1 MSGLRLYMEQ
11 IKRFSPEVRLY
22 LMVSTLQGIG
32 SGIFQLFFNFYILS
46 LGYREDFLGVLISLP
61 ALIGLLVSLAA
72 GYVSDLIGRKRTFII
87 GGVLAVVSQ
96 GMMLLWP
103 TYFMLIFSRV
113 ISGLGNSLF
122 SVASAPFLME
132 HSTEE
137 ERVHLF
143 SFNSGLGTM
152 SSFIGTTF
160 GGALPAFFAVRM
172 GVAPTSSTAYAM
184 AMWTTTLLMFI
195 ALVPLARLPMEQRVQ
210 AQRPRELLEA
220 FARQKVLM
228 TKLFLPSLLIS
239 IGAGLLIPFMNIFF
253 RNRYGLTDAQI
264 GALMGTGALGM
275 GVAFLFAPLLANRWG
290 KALSVVITQGL
301 SIPFLFILGYVH
313 HLELAILAYFVRMAL
328 MNLSTPIYQIIVMEK
343 VDEKTRGMAAS
354 LNAMVWNFGRAI
366 SPAFSGPIQ
375 RYWGFD
381 PIFALTIAFYAV
393 SVAMVQIWFVPRKG
407 AADLSP
413 AGEVSHLS

>member
-1 MSGLRLYMEQ
+1 MNGLKLYFEQ

-22 LMVSTLQGIG
+22 LIVSTLQGIG
-32 SGIFQLFFNFYILS
+32 MGIFMLFFNFYILS
-46 LGYREDFLGVLISLP
+46 LGYREDFLGILISLP
-61 ALIGLLVSLAA
+61 ALIALLFGFAA

-87 GGVLAVVSQ
+87 GGIMAILSQVL
-96 GMMLLWP
+96 MLLWP
-103 TYFMLIFSRV
+103 TRAMLIWSRV
-113 ISGLGNSLF
+113 LSGLGNSLF

-160 GGALPAFFAVRM
+160 GGALPAFFAARM
-172 GVAPTSSTAYAM
+172 GIPATSSTAYAM
-184 AMWTTTLLMFI
+184 AMWVTTALMFI
-195 ALVPLARLPMEQRVQ
+195 ALFPLLRLPMEQRIE
-210 AQRPRELLEA
+210 AQRPRELLAA
-220 FARQKVLM
+220 FARQKGLM
-228 TKLFLPSLLIS
+228 TRLFLPSLLIS
-239 IGAGLLIPFMNIFF
+239 VGAGLLIPFMNIFF
-253 RNRYGLTDAQI
+253 RHEYGLSDATI

-275 GVAFLFAPLLANRWG
+275 GVAFLFAPLLAERWG
-290 KALSVVITQGL
+290 KARSVVITQGL

-328 MNLSTPIYQIIVMEK
+328 MNLSTPVYQIIVMEK

-354 LNAMVWNFGRAI
+354 LNNMVWSFGRAI

-393 SVAMVQIWFVPRKG
+393 SVAMVQIWFVPRR
-407 AADLSP
+407 
-413 AGEVSHLS
+413 GEAE